1 MKAKNKPKVAKI
13 VKSHKVGN
21 VSLLVKAKMESKFT
35 NARENPHVRMDT
47 ELDGNYM
54 IQTIVMKAKKRV
66 VDVKTVR

>member
-35 NARENPHVRMDT
+35 NVIESPPARMDIG
-47 ELDGNYM
+47 LDGN
-54 IQTIVMKAKKRV
+54 
-66 VDVKTVR
+66 

>member
-47 ELDGNYM
+47 ELDGN
-54 IQTIVMKAKKRV
+54 
-66 VDVKTVR
+66 

>member
-1 MKAKNKPKVAKI
+1 
-13 VKSHKVGN
+13 
-21 VSLLVKAKMESKFT
+21 MESKFT

-54 IQTIVMKAKKRV
+54 ILITATKEKERA